1 MMRRFFAGTLAC
13 LMVLGLAACG
23 QVEDTKTPASDG
35 NASEK
40 VVHVFTK
47 KREWNWDRIKEAFEA
62 SHPGY
67 VLNVDITEAT
77 DYYNLLKTYVTTGDL
92 PDVIQTIPG
101 STIDLWK
108 EYLVDISD
116 LECFDKM
123 DPEIT
128 NAYYVDG
135 AHYGVPL
142 FAEYHGVIYN
152 MTYLEHVSFHI
163 FPVAFI
169 S

>member
-1 MMRRFFAGTLAC
+1 MMRRFFAGILAC

-23 QVEDTKTPASDG
+23 QAQGETSDSG
-35 NASEK
+35 ENGSEK
-40 VVHVFTK
+40 VVNVFTK

-67 VLNVDITEAT
+67 VLNVDITEST
-77 DYYNLLKTYVTTGDL
+77 DYYNLLKTYASTGDL
-92 PDVIQTIPG
+92 PDVIQTMPG

-128 NAYYVDG
+128 DEYYVDG
-135 AHYGVPL
+135 
-142 FAEYHGVIYN
+142 
-152 MTYLEHVSFHI
+152 TY
-163 FPVAFI
+163 
-169 S
+169 

>member
-47 KREWNWDRIKEAFEA
+47 KREWNWDRIKETFEA

-67 VLNVDITEAT
+67 VLNVDITEST
-77 DYYNLLKTYVTTGDL
+77 DYYLSL
-92 PDVIQTIPG
+92 I
-101 STIDLWK
+101 
-108 EYLVDISD
+108 
-116 LECFDKM
+116 
-123 DPEIT
+123 
-128 NAYYVDG
+128 
-135 AHYGVPL
+135 
-142 FAEYHGVIYN
+142 
-152 MTYLEHVSFHI
+152 HI
-163 FPVAFI
+163 
-169 S
+169 